1 MFKRILSIA
10 VLICVAASCFSLKPL
25 APIYHRSIM
34 SSRRY
39 TDISQRKIRCLYNN
53 ADKEDLPMPS
63 EASKEDLEETTKK
76 YGLEVG
82 LFKALTT
89 KSPQAVK
96 PQELL
101 AK

>member
-1 MFKRILSIA
+1 MFTSIFSITILVCA
-10 VLICVAASCFSLKPL
+10 AASCYSLKPL
-25 APIYHRSIM
+25 APIYHRSI
-34 SSRRY
+34 SSRY
-39 TDISQRKIRCLYNN
+39 TDISQRRTRCLYNN
-53 ADKEDLPMPS
+53 AEKEDLPVPS
-63 EASKEDLEETTKK
+63 EAPKEDFEETTKK

>member
-1 MFKRILSIA
+1 MFKKILSIA

-39 TDISQRKIRCLYNN
+39 TDISQRKIRCLY
-53 ADKEDLPMPS
+53 AEKEDLPMPS